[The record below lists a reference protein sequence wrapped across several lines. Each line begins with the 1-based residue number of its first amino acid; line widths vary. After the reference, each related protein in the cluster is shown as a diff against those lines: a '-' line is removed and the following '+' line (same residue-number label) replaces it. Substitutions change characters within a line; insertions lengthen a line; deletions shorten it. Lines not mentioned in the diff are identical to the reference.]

1 MGVILIVFIFVT
13 IMAISGQYFETK
25 QKKMKIEA
33 ALRQQEMEN
42 GYAPGTYSRVYTSK
56 SEYRKFE
63 KEQKKSRKRG
73 VDPAMNDR
81 ARERSEREALEK
93 GIEDLQRRIDDIDLI
108 IRTKNGKKDQGERNG
123 N

>member
-1 MGVILIVFIFVT
+1 MGVVLIVFIFVT

-108 IRTKNGKKDQGERNG
+108 IRTKNGKKDHGERNG

>member
-1 MGVILIVFIFVT
+1 MGVVLIVFIFVT

-93 GIEDLQRRIDDIDLI
+93 GIEDIQRRIDDIDLI

>member
-1 MGVILIVFIFVT
+1 MGVVLIVFIFVT

-63 KEQKKSRKRG
+63 KEQKKSRKR
-73 VDPAMNDR
+73 V
-81 ARERSEREALEK
+81 S
-93 GIEDLQRRIDDIDLI
+93 
-108 IRTKNGKKDQGERNG
+108 
-123 N
+123 

>member
-1 MGVILIVFIFVT
+1 MGVVLIVFIFVT

-81 ARERSEREALEK
+81 ASERSEREALEK

>member
-1 MGVILIVFIFVT
+1 MGVVLIVFIFVT

>member
-73 VDPAMNDR
+73 VVPAMNDR

>member
-1 MGVILIVFIFVT
+1 MGVVLIVFIFVT

-25 QKKMKIEA
+25 QKKMKIDA